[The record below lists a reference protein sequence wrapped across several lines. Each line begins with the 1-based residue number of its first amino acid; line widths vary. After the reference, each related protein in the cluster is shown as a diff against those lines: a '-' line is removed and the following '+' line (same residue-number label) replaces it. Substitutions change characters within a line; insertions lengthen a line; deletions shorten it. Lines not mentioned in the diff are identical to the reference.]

1 VEALKQRGNAAFRQ
15 KDYETALQL
24 YRDALELCD
33 QTMVGGGVGGGGT
46 AAQDQEEQQ
55 QLSSLDELERD
66 CLLNCAAASLQLEE
80 PASAA
85 ACCDAA
91 VAIDPT
97 HPKAFYRRGQAYA
110 ALGKRKR
117 ALSDYERAAGLAPKN
132 AAIQKAYRAAKQ
144 EALNRMEEK
153 QMLRQQQQQQQQQQA
168 AAAAGGAE

>member
-1 VEALKQRGNAAFRQ
+1 MHAARALPLPRSASSVPLSHQVP
-15 KDYETALQL
+15 
-24 YRDALELCD
+24 LCASD
-33 QTMVGGGVGGGGT
+33 HWPGGGGGT
-46 AAQDQEEQQ
+46 AAQDQEEEEQ

-91 VAIDPT
+91 VAIDPA

-144 EALNRMEEK
+144 EALSRMEEK
-153 QMLRQQQQQQQQQQA
+153 QMLRQQQQQAA

>member
-1 VEALKQRGNAAFRQ
+1 M
-15 KDYETALQL
+15 QL

-33 QTMVGGGVGGGGT
+33 QTMVGGGVGGGGGGGGT
-46 AAQDQEEQQ
+46 AAQDQEEEEQ

-66 CLLNCAAASLQLEE
+66 CLLNCAAASLQLDE

-91 VAIDPT
+91 VAIDPA

-153 QMLRQQQQQQQQQQA
+153 QMLRQQQQQQ